1 MATPFTG
8 GCRCGA
14 IRYECSAEPLMT
26 GNCHCRDCQ
35 QVSGS
40 AFLANLAVPKDALT
54 LTGEVKY
61 YKVKADSGNTVSHGF
76 CPTCGA
82 PVVAKNSGMPA
93 LMFLRAGNLDD
104 PSWFRPAI
112 DVYTASAQPWD
123 HMNPDLPKFPKM
135 PPIGPNP

>member
-1 MATPFTG
+1 MAIPFTG

-35 QVSGS
+35 RVTGS
-40 AFLANLAVPKDALT
+40 AFAANLAVPKDALKI
-54 LTGEVKY
+54 TGEVKY
-61 YKVKADSGNTVSHGF
+61 YEVKADSGNTVGHGF

-82 PVVAKNSGMPA
+82 PVIAKNSGMPT

-104 PSWFRPAI
+104 PSWFRPGMH
-112 DVYTASAQPWD
+112 VYVASAQPWD
-123 HMNPDLPKFPKM
+123 HLDPAIPAFPKM
-135 PPIGPNP
+135 PPM